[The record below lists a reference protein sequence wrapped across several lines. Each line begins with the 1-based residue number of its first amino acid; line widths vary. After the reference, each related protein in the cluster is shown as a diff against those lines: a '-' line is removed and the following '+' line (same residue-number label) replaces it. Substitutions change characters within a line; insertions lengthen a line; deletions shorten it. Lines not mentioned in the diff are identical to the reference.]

1 MRIRPTIFMVFFFAV
16 FAGSSFAA
24 DVKITDVTNTVI
36 VVHEAF
42 IDYGGLMGDKEPDGI
57 RLYQGEAVV
66 TAKWSNILSVTIT
79 GKTTPPAES
88 RLRADIVPKKGA
100 KISTTLLSKGRMK
113 LSGKT
118 DLGDYAIDLE
128 KVRVIEPLQQP

>member
-1 MRIRPTIFMVFFFAV
+1 MRLITLLVLG
-16 FAGSSFAA
+16 FAGTGFAA
-24 DVKITDVTNTVI
+24 DLKITDTTNTVI

-42 IDYGGLMGDKEPDGI
+42 IDYGGLVGDKEADGI

-66 TAKWSNILSVTIT
+66 TAKWLNIQSITVT
-79 GKTTPPAES
+79 GKTNPPDQA
-88 RLRADIVPKKGA
+88 RIRVDIVPRKGS
-100 KISTTLLSKGRMK
+100 KISTTLLNKGRMK

-128 KVRVIEPLQQP
+128 KIRMIEPLQQQ